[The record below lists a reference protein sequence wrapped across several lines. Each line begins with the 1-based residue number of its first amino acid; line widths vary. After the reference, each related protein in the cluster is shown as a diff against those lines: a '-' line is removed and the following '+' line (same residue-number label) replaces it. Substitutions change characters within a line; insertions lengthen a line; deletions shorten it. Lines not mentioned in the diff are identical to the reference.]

1 MISNLRSTVQ
11 LASYLP
17 KTLSLIWQSAHHWTI
32 AWLILLVLQGCLPVA
47 TLYLTRSLVDRLVAV
62 VGAGLQPET
71 IRLVMLPIALFGGV
85 LLLTEILKGISEWVR
100 TAQAEIVQDYISDLV
115 HQQSLAIDLACYES
129 SEYHD
134 YLNRARSG
142 AGGRSLALMENLG
155 ILLQSSITLISV
167 IAILLPYG
175 ILLPIAIVIGTLPG
189 FYVVLRLNRHHHQ
202 WWQKTTLDRRWL
214 EYYEIVLTHSA
225 AAAEVRVF
233 GLGTHFRT
241 AYQTLRQRL
250 RLEHL
255 QLIKQRSL
263 GRFGANLITLL
274 VLSGAIVWIG
284 QQMLLGLITMGDV
297 ALFYQAFNRGQEL
310 MKSLLGNIG
319 EIYKNS
325 LFVSNL
331 FAFLNLE
338 PKVVD
343 PPQPKTIPSSLQ
355 QGIRFRQVSFK
366 YPGSQHLVLENFNL
380 TIPAGKIVAIVGDN
394 GAGKTTLTK
403 LLCRFYDPESGSVE
417 LDGVDL
423 KNFSVADLRKAI
435 TVLFQFPLRHVAT
448 PAENITFGNLAESA
462 NLPAVETAAQ
472 AAGIHERILRLPQ
485 EYNSLLGT
493 SFPGGVDLSGGEWQR
508 LALARAF
515 FRQAPII
522 ILDEPTSAMDPWA
535 EMDWLNR
542 FRILA
547 QGQTAIV
554 ITHRFTLAMRA
565 DLIYVMRDGK
575 IVESG
580 SHDELVTQGGLYAE
594 SWQAQM
600 YSSERE
606 TDQGMHLSFTQ
617 ILRLKA
623 KKLLQ
628 FPEL

>member
-1 MISNLRSTVQ
+1 MISNLRSTIQ

-62 VGAGLQPET
+62 VGAGLQWEQ
-71 IRLVMLPIALFGGV
+71 IRLVALPIALFGGV
-85 LLLTEILKGISEWVR
+85 LLLTEILKGISDWVR

-175 ILLPIAIVIGTLPG
+175 ILLPIAILIGTLPG
-189 FYVVLRLNRHHHQ
+189 FYVVLRLNRQNHQ

-214 EYYEIVLTHSA
+214 EYYELMLTHSA
-225 AAAEVRVF
+225 AAAEVRLF

-297 ALFYQAFNRGQEL
+297 ALFYQAFNRGQGL

-355 QGIRFRQVSFK
+355 EGIHFRQVSFK

-435 TVLFQFPLRHVAT
+435 TVLFQFPLRHVAS
-448 PAENITFGNLAESA
+448 PAGNITFGNLAQSA
-462 NLPAVETAAQ
+462 NLPAIEAAAQ

-542 FRILA
+542 FRLLA
-547 QGQTAIV
+547 QGHTAIV

-580 SHDELVTQGGLYAE
+580 SHDELVTQGGLY
-594 SWQAQM
+594 
-600 YSSERE
+600 
-606 TDQGMHLSFTQ
+606 
-617 ILRLKA
+617 
-623 KKLLQ
+623 
-628 FPEL
+628 

>member
-600 YSSERE
+600 HSSERE